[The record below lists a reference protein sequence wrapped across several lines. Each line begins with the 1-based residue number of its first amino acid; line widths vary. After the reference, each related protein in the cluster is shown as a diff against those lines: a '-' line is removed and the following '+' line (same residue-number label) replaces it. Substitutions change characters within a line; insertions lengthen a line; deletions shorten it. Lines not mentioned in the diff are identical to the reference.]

1 MQGINWTR
9 VLLGG
14 IAAGIIIDVIE
25 FLLHGVVLASDWRQ
39 AMANL
44 GRPMQETVGDMVF
57 YVLLGLI
64 YGILAVWLYAAIR
77 PRYGAGPL
85 TALVAGFALW
95 LLAYLLPTLS
105 WMALNLFPGRLL
117 AIALLVGLVE
127 ILIATLAGAWLY
139 KESAVWTPLA

>member
-1 MQGINWTR
+1 MKEINWTR

-14 IAAGIIIDVIE
+14 LAAGIIIDAME

-39 AMANL
+39 AMADL

-64 YGILAVWLYAAIR
+64 YGILAVWLYAGIR
-77 PRYGAGPL
+77 PRYGPGPL
-85 TALVAGFALW
+85 AALVAGFAVW

-105 WMALNLFPGRLL
+105 WMALDLFPGRLL

-127 ILIATLAGAWLY
+127 ILIATLVGAWLY
-139 KESAVWTPLA
+139 KESPAWTPLA

>member
-139 KESAVWTPLA
+139 KESAVWAPLA